1 MLSFFSTLFYN
12 ICKEKIIRKSGGLL
26 ENKIMEINY
35 KIYVDLMRKKKVDKQ
50 LVKTYK
56 LIYSLIQRGYINE
69 SYSLIRSLYEEILYE
84 LAITADHNYSIT
96 IKTEPKEIRNKVI
109 DNIDLLFSDSIDDSF
124 IKEIYKYLSKMTHE
138 TMIKELLK
146 DMLLNKKLSSFM
158 IVNSTYILLIIGYV
172 FLNHIYIDLEEIELV
187 DYLMIIS
194 TYVLMN
200 ETVKLNAGL
209 TKDEINRYSNYFVDI
224 NDKQYVSKINEEL
237 VSGISTIDNN
247 DFNNTMNEISKKTDE
262 LLKKY
267 KYYNIVLKLLNQND

>member
-1 MLSFFSTLFYN
+1 
-12 ICKEKIIRKSGGLL
+12 
-26 ENKIMEINY
+26 
-35 KIYVDLMRKKKVDKQ
+35 MRKKKVDKQ